1 MPTPI
6 FCANPSFVLT
16 EKTPRFRCVQ
26 VFAKSKGS
34 ALKIVLATADTNL
47 QLSLGLSLSEEPSV
61 SIVGTA
67 SEAESL
73 LALIKFTRPDIV
85 VADWDLPGRPIS
97 ELLAEAQRDAYR
109 RKLTIVCMSTRV
121 REEALQAGA
130 TAFVVRGDPPEALL
144 NVFRNTRALL
154 VASTDEPTVTTQEE

>member
-1 MPTPI
+1 M
-6 FCANPSFVLT
+6 
-16 EKTPRFRCVQ
+16 
-26 VFAKSKGS
+26 
-34 ALKIVLATADTNL
+34 KIVLATADTNL

-61 SIVGTA
+61 SIVGTT

-97 ELLAEAQRDAYR
+97 ELLAEAQRDADR
-109 RKLTIVCMSTRV
+109 PQWIILGPSTRV
-121 REEALQAGA
+121 REEVLQAGA

-154 VASTDEPTVTTQEE
+154 AASTNELTVTTKED